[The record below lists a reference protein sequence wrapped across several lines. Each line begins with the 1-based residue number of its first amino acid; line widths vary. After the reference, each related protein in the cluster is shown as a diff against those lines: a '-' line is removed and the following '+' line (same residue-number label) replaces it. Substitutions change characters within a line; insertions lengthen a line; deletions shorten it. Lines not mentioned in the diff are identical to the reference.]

1 MLDLVRTRR
10 VVLNGGF
17 AFVPDSELASLVAA
31 RFRSHLSHALSV
43 TSRSLPYLEEDTRVL
58 PMLSALSKRYI
69 GEDYGAR
76 EVLTDQVRADQVDS
90 LAKTS
95 FPPCMQNLH
104 QSLRRDHHLRHGGR
118 MQYGLFLKVKLLQR
132 ERKPAD
138 LLFHF

>member
-1 MLDLVRTRR
+1 MLSA
-10 VVLNGGF
+10 GF
-17 AFVPDSELASLVAA
+17 AYVPDSELASLVAA

-76 EVLTDQVRADQVDS
+76 EPLLDQVRADQVDG
-90 LAKTS
+90 LAKVS
-95 FPPCMQNLH
+95 FPPCMQLLH

-118 MQYGLFLKVKLLQR
+118 MQYGLFLKVR
-132 ERKPAD
+132 TI
-138 LLFHF
+138 